1 MKLSDFLNYCF
12 YTYCLFSLTEVCFF
26 STQVYAQIIPDRS
39 LGSESS
45 VVITDVIKGIDSDR
59 IDGGAIRG
67 SNLFQSF
74 QEFNVREG
82 RGAYFSNPS
91 GIANIFSRVTGGN
104 ISQILGTLGVLG
116 NANLYFLN
124 PNGVVF
130 GPNAQLDIKGSFL
143 ATTADSFQFPN
154 NYALDLSEN

>member
-1 MKLSDFLNYCF
+1 MRTIPKKSQNLAS
-12 YTYCLFSLTEVCFF
+12 LFVVSSLLGGGLPLFAV
-26 STQVYAQIIPDRS
+26 QAQIIPDGT

-45 VVITDVIKGIDSDR
+45 VVTPDVIKGIDSDR

-74 QEFNVREG
+74 QEFNVGEG
-82 RGAYFSNPS
+82 RGAYFSNPE

-104 ISQILGTLGVLG
+104 ISQILGTLGVSG

-124 PNGVVF
+124 PNRPVRK
-130 GPNAQLDIKGSFL
+130 IE
-143 ATTADSFQFPN
+143 T
-154 NYALDLSEN
+154 